1 MNVGRS
7 RTGRWIIGVALA
19 TLAPL
24 ACANEFGQHGGGHF
38 GGGHGGGGGRE
49 MSRPAGPAFGGHG
62 SPQNGRAASAGNHA
76 FPSYARQASQGLR
89 APRAAQDFPVNG
101 FAPSAP
107 QRAPM
112 MRDGGWHG
120 DGLEAAR
127 YGGGITPVSAETRGV
142 PRPPA
147 DSAMVRAGSIREDV
161 ARYNEER
168 STRPVPRPPE
178 DMSRAPGP
186 SPYRN

>member
-1 MNVGRS
+1 M
-7 RTGRWIIGVALA
+7 IGVALA

-24 ACANEFGQHGGGHF
+24 ACANEFGAHGGGHF
-38 GGGHGGGGGRE
+38 GGGGHGSGGGRE
-49 MSRPAGPAFGGHG
+49 MGRPAAPAFAGHG
-62 SPQNGRAASAGNHA
+62 MQNGRPVAAGNHA
-76 FPSYARQASQGLR
+76 LPYARRSNPGLR
-89 APRAAQDFPVNG
+89 APRSAQQEFAANG
-101 FAPSAP
+101 FVPSAP
-107 QRAPM
+107 PRAPA

-127 YGGGITPVSAETRGV
+127 YGGGITPVSAETRAV

-168 STRPVPRPPE
+168 STRAVPRPPD